1 MNIEF
6 NYEHIK
12 SLTDDKESLRV
23 ECSKLLR
30 KFIDNI
36 SNIERSGETFRIN
49 PKESAIML
57 LYSLD
62 DKLRFR
68 EEEGIKTIIGEL
80 HYISSI
86 CEINNKESSILD
98 STAFGR
104 R

>member
-1 MNIEF
+1 MSITF
-6 NYEHIK
+6 NFENIK
-12 SLTDDKESLRV
+12 SITNDKELLKT
-23 ECSKLLR
+23 ECKKLLR
-30 KFIDNI
+30 RFIDDI
-36 SNIERSGETFRIN
+36 SKLERNGETFRIN

-80 HYISSI
+80 RYISSI
-86 CEINNKESSILD
+86 CEINNRENSVLD